1 MTSQTSGPPA
11 RAARRPVG
19 PDWKMMPGCSAIR
32 MASSTSRFAA
42 EDSDMPGFAATKE
55 ASRSATGG
63 SNLTGVAARLLM
75 TTFVVDMSHATGESS
90 PPRLPAHSLCG
101 DLAEG
106 PYRVGLVHQENPGI
120 GQVERAAHRSRVEF
134 VNVASKQLHVAQ
146 L

>member
-1 MTSQTSGPPA
+1 
-11 RAARRPVG
+11 
-19 PDWKMMPGCSAIR
+19 
-32 MASSTSRFAA
+32 
-42 EDSDMPGFAATKE
+42 MPGFAATKE

-134 VNVASKQLHVAQ
+134 VNVASKQLHRCPVVAPPSVRR
-146 L
+146 LARFAAFAAAESTEACGCPRRPVCAGH